1 MIDVSQSTEYFLII
15 SAKPELKLGQRLV
28 NGRIVNVRLRNSAEI
43 LVDWP
48 FKKAIVDLSIWP
60 GLLKAWLVLT
70 SVKYHGNLY
79 ILIPLNQRLALTR
92 LRATGPRMKQ
102 DLKRTTGN
110 SLSPLVTQNK
120 DIGAA
125 LQTLLTEVKLRL

>member
-28 NGRIVNVRLRNSAEI
+28 DGRIVNVCLRNSAEI

-70 SVKYHGNLY
+70 SVK
-79 ILIPLNQRLALTR
+79 
-92 LRATGPRMKQ
+92 
-102 DLKRTTGN
+102 
-110 SLSPLVTQNK
+110 
-120 DIGAA
+120 
-125 LQTLLTEVKLRL
+125 

>member
-1 MIDVSQSTEYFLII
+1 MI

-28 NGRIVNVRLRNSAEI
+28 DGRIVNVRLRNSAEI

-48 FKKAIVDLSIWP
+48 FKKAIADLSIWP
-60 GLLKAWLVLT
+60 GLLEAWLVLT

-79 ILIPLNQRLALTR
+79 NLIPLNQRLALTR

-120 DIGAA
+120 IIGAA
-125 LQTLLTEVKLRL
+125 LQTLLTEVKLRLRRRL

>member
-28 NGRIVNVRLRNSAEI
+28 DGRIVNVRLRNSAEI

-48 FKKAIVDLSIWP
+48 FKKVIVDLSI
-60 GLLKAWLVLT
+60 
-70 SVKYHGNLY
+70 
-79 ILIPLNQRLALTR
+79 
-92 LRATGPRMKQ
+92 RMKG

-110 SLSPLVTQNK
+110 FSN
-120 DIGAA
+120 GG
-125 LQTLLTEVKLRL
+125 

>member
-1 MIDVSQSTEYFLII
+1 MIDVSQSTENFLII

-28 NGRIVNVRLRNSAEI
+28 DGRIVNVRLRNNAEI

-48 FKKAIVDLSIWP
+48 VEKAIVDLSI
-60 GLLKAWLVLT
+60 
-70 SVKYHGNLY
+70 
-79 ILIPLNQRLALTR
+79 
-92 LRATGPRMKQ
+92 RMKG

-120 DIGAA
+120 DIGAVS
-125 LQTLLTEVKLRL
+125 QTLLAEVKLRL

>member
-1 MIDVSQSTEYFLII
+1 MIDVSQSTENFLII

-28 NGRIVNVRLRNSAEI
+28 DGRIVNVRLRNNAEI

-48 FKKAIVDLSIWP
+48 VKKAIVDLSI
-60 GLLKAWLVLT
+60 
-70 SVKYHGNLY
+70 
-79 ILIPLNQRLALTR
+79 
-92 LRATGPRMKQ
+92 RMKG

-125 LQTLLTEVKLRL
+125 SQTLLTEVKLRL

>member
-28 NGRIVNVRLRNSAEI
+28 DGRIVNVRLRNNAEI

-48 FKKAIVDLSIWP
+48 VEKAIVDLSI
-60 GLLKAWLVLT
+60 
-70 SVKYHGNLY
+70 
-79 ILIPLNQRLALTR
+79 
-92 LRATGPRMKQ
+92 RMKG

-120 DIGAA
+120 DIGAVS
-125 LQTLLTEVKLRL
+125 QTLLTEVKLRL